1 MTDALSFPI
10 IPGALTAT
18 EIRQLVGKDDPV
30 IIEVG
35 ANCGQTTV
43 ELLKAMP
50 RATIFAFEPEPRA
63 IAKFRNTIA
72 NPNVHLYECAIGA
85 VNGTTSFYQSSGA
98 EHLLDYREGWDQSG
112 SIRRPNSH
120 LKVWPWVKFEK
131 QITVPIMTL
140 DDWGRQNRITKADFI
155 WADVQGAESDLVE
168 GAARFLR
175 SSRYLYTEYSNDEW
189 YEGQITL
196 NDLLEK
202 LPDFDL
208 VRRYAMDALFKNK
221 RISPET
227 SGAIFPRNPA
237 VALIDE
243 GNALEEKGRIR
254 EAMARYEAAVEA
266 DPQCARA
273 HLNRG
278 NILLAG
284 ARFDEARSA
293 YQLAITCDSQYA
305 AAHFNLGNL
314 NYRLGD
320 LELALRNYQ
329 VAIGIRPDFADA
341 LVAMANALDGLG
353 RTAEAVESY
362 ERALVINPG
371 YAEIHFNLGV
381 LATTQGRYEE
391 AANSL
396 RRAVEIK
403 PDFAQAH
410 HNLGVVLGHL
420 DELDGAEE
428 SLRRA
433 SSIEPESAEFVS
445 DLAMILLLRHKSPE
459 AVKIVLG
466 MLGRAPTWE
475 TKVTFARCAA
485 RTRFMIDGPEI
496 RATLTTAIDEPWWTP
511 YELCQPALSLV
522 LLDQRIARCVRLAN
536 GSWPA
541 RLPKMA
547 LFGSDGLAALAADP
561 LLHSLLVAAPVTTIE
576 FERFLSCARYALL
589 ETASSELASDSAEIA
604 ALKFYA
610 ALARQCFITEYIFD
624 CDDKERTA
632 AAVCRAKLLAL
643 LNLNAVVPPF
653 LVLAVAAYFPLYTL
667 PDPRRLLDRIEPG
680 PVEEVLC
687 QQIREPLEEQALR
700 AGIQCLTTITRGVS
714 EIVREQYEQNPYPRW
729 VKLPVRDDQAP
740 HFNDELR
747 RMLPFGPFT
756 PMPDDSAPEALIA
769 GCGTGSHSII
779 AAQRFRGV
787 RVLAMDLS
795 LSSLSYAKRK
805 TQELGITNIEYAQA
819 DILKLNEITRTFD
832 IIESV
837 GVLHHMADPF
847 AGWRTLLSRLRP
859 GGFMNLGFYSEI
871 ARRHVVKLREMIA
884 AHGYAGTLDDIRRF
898 RQDLA
903 TQNPSVELK
912 WLSEMPDFFSAS
924 ECRDLLFHVQEHR
937 LTLDQIESF
946 LAEFGLHFIGFDLD
960 PRVLRQ
966 YRVRFSGDQSGT
978 NLRNWARFEADNP
991 DTFAGMYRFW
1001 VQQPRSK

>member
-1 MTDALSFPI
+1 MNDELKIPI
-10 IPGALTAT
+10 ISGALTAT

-35 ANCGQTTV
+35 ANCGQTTA

-85 VNGTTSFYQSSGA
+85 MNGTTSFYQSSGA

-131 QITVPIMTL
+131 QITVPIITL
-140 DDWGRQNRITKADFI
+140 DDWSKQHRITKADFI

-168 GAARFLR
+168 GAALFLR
-175 SSRYLYTEYSNDEW
+175 SSRYFYTEYSNDEW

-221 RISPET
+221 RILPET
-227 SGAIFPRNPA
+227 GGTIFPRNLA
-237 VALIDE
+237 VPLIDE
-243 GNALEEKGRIR
+243 GNALEEKGLIR
-254 EAMARYEAAVEA
+254 EAMARYDAAVEA

-284 ARFDEARSA
+284 TRFDEARGA

-329 VAIGIRPDFADA
+329 VAIGIRPDFVDA

-381 LATTQGRYEE
+381 LATTQGRHEE

-410 HNLGVVLGHL
+410 HNLGVVLTHL
-420 DELDGAEE
+420 DQLDAAEA

-433 SSIEPESAEFVS
+433 SSIEPESAEFAC
-445 DLAMILLLRHKSPE
+445 DLAMNLLLRHKSPE
-459 AVKIVLG
+459 AVELLLR
-466 MLGRAPTWE
+466 MLGRAPAWN
-475 TKVTFARCAA
+475 TKVAFARCVA

-496 RATLTTAIDEPWWTP
+496 RAALTIAIAEPWWMP
-511 YELCQPALSLV
+511 HELCRPALSLIM
-522 LLDQRIARCVRLAN
+522 LDQRIARCVRVAN

-561 LLHSLLVAAPVTTIE
+561 LVHALLVAAPVTTIE
-576 FERFLSCARYALL
+576 FERFLTCARHTLL
-589 ETASSELASDSAEIA
+589 ETASSEPTSDSSEIA
-604 ALKFYA
+604 ALEFYA
-610 ALARQCFITEYIFD
+610 ALSRQCFITEYIFD
-624 CDDKERTA
+624 CDDRERTA
-632 AAVCRAKLLAL
+632 ATACRAKLLSL
-643 LNLNAVVPPF
+643 LDLNAVIPPI

-667 PDPRRLLDRIEPG
+667 PEPRRLLAAIGSG

-687 QQIREPLEEQALR
+687 QQIHEPLAEQALR
-700 AGIQCLTTITRGVS
+700 VDIQCLTTITGGVS
-714 EIVREQYEQNPYPRW
+714 EEVRDQYEQNPYPRW

-740 HFNDELR
+740 HLNDELR
-747 RMLPFGPFT
+747 RMLPFGPLT
-756 PMPDDSAPEALIA
+756 PMPDDCAPEALVA

-787 RVLAMDLS
+787 RVLAIDLS
-795 LSSLSYAKRK
+795 LSSISYAKRK
-805 TQELGITNIEYAQA
+805 TQELGLTNIEYAQA
-819 DILKLNEITRTFD
+819 DILKLGDVTRTFD

-837 GVLHHMADPF
+837 GVLHHLADPF
-847 AGWRTLLSRLRP
+847 AGWRILLSRLRP
-859 GGFMNLGFYSEI
+859 GGFMSLGFYSEI
-871 ARRHVVKLREMIA
+871 ARRNVVKAREIIA
-884 AHGYAGTLDDIRRF
+884 AHGYSSTPDDIRRF

-903 TQNPSVELK
+903 TQNPSVELQ
-912 WLSEMPDFFSAS
+912 WLSEMPDFYSTS

-946 LAEFGLHFIGFDLD
+946 LAEFRLHFIGFDLD

-966 YRVRFSGDQSGT
+966 YRMRFVDDQFGT
-978 NLRNWARFEADNP
+978 NLRNWALFEADNP

-1001 VQQPRSK
+1001 IQQPICH